1 MFAIILLSVFLGLMV
16 VIGIWGMRK
25 TANLNDFFLGG
36 RTIGPWISAVA
47 YGTSY
52 FSAVVFIGFAGK
64 LGWGFGMN
72 VLWIAAGNALF
83 GSLAAWLVLGKRTRR
98 MSQNLEAMT
107 MPEFIAERFQAKNLK
122 IFAALI
128 VFIFLLPYS
137 ASIFKGLSHLF
148 EINFNISYDLALLIM
163 IGITGLYLVLGG
175 YFAVTLTDFIQG
187 FIMFF
192 GSLAMIAVLLGKGG
206 GLVPSIAGILERY
219 PQHVPPGKQP
229 GLLMLVSLVFMTS
242 FGTWGLPQMV
252 QKFYAVKDERVIRTA
267 AVVTTIFATVVVF
280 SAYFNG
286 ALAHLFFDKPPL
298 VNGKVE
304 FDLLIPTLLKAQIP
318 QVLMAVILLL
328 VLSASMS
335 TLSSLVLVSASAVAI
350 DLYKGQVRP
359 EVSRK
364 NALVLMRVLSG
375 LFIVLSY
382 LIARFQIAV
391 IVTLMSLSWGTV
403 AGSFMAPF
411 LYGLYWRK
419 TTRAGV
425 GAGMVTGLVLAI
437 GLFFILGPARSPIA
451 STIAMIVPFAV
462 VPLVSA
468 FTRPPEDQV
477 LDRAFAGI
485 GARF

>member
-1 MFAIILLSVFLGLMV
+1 
-16 VIGIWGMRK
+16 
-25 TANLNDFFLGG
+25 
-36 RTIGPWISAVA
+36 
-47 YGTSY
+47 
-52 FSAVVFIGFAGK
+52 
-64 LGWGFGMN
+64 
-72 VLWIAAGNALF
+72 
-83 GSLAAWLVLGKRTRR
+83 
-98 MSQNLEAMT
+98 
-107 MPEFIAERFQAKNLK
+107 
-122 IFAALI
+122 
-128 VFIFLLPYS
+128 
-137 ASIFKGLSHLF
+137 
-148 EINFNISYDLALLIM
+148 
-163 IGITGLYLVLGG
+163 
-175 YFAVTLTDFIQG
+175 
-187 FIMFF
+187 
-192 GSLAMIAVLLGKGG
+192 
-206 GLVPSIAGILERY
+206 
-219 PQHVPPGKQP
+219 
-229 GLLMLVSLVFMTS
+229 
-242 FGTWGLPQMV
+242 MV

-298 VNGKVE
+298 INGKVE

-359 EVSRK
+359 EVSRR

-468 FTRPPEDQV
+468 FTRPPEDQL